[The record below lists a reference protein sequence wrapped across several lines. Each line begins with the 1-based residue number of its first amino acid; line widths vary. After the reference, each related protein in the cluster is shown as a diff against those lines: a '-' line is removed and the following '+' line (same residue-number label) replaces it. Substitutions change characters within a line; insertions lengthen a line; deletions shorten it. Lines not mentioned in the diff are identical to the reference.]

1 MKKKVIKIVFLF
13 FVVILSFVYSVKWLD
28 SININLDSETIDLLI
43 SNSNNLNRE
52 NLIINFIVRSIT
64 DDKYNPVSVILNK
77 YSINTEKV
85 SVNND
90 ISLKEPLLE
99 VPSVKEEP
107 IIYIYNTHQTEKYSS
122 DSSLNINYSVL
133 DASFLLQEE
142 LKKMGISSIVENG
155 SIKDILDT
163 NNWNYASSYRVSRMY
178 LENARKNNPSLKY
191 FIDLHRDSV
200 SKEISTVSING
211 KTYAR
216 TMFLLGL
223 ENDNHKSNRIV
234 LNELEDW
241 LDTNYPGLSRG
252 IYEKGGAGVN
262 GVYNQDFSSNCILI
276 EVGGHY
282 NTLEEVNNTIEV
294 IALMINWYL
303 GK

>member
-28 SININLDSETIDLLI
+28 SININLDSETLDLLI

>member
-99 VPSVKEEP
+99 VPSVKENP